1 MTPISIFEGTRK
13 LDPLAERN
21 LAERRF
27 SALAAAVRDHEA
39 RARRHDSGRARSSDL
54 VLYRQLRQILGEHE
68 VAA

>member
-39 RARRHDSGRARSSDL
+39 RGRRHDSGRARSSDL